1 MKHTKR
7 LLALLLTLVMLLSAM
22 PMTALAADGVRTIDN
37 VSTTELE
44 TAIANYKNAMDGTIY
59 RYMQDAYDK
68 YCYAV
73 RVLDATKYG
82 SLNNQSTINT
92 AKNNLNTATATM
104 TTNVWGTKTDNT
116 GFKADG
122 SSKFK
127 YGNVTRQPSYSDS
140 NNILWAYDNTTS
152 SFNWSQGG
160 KITYSRAGTYSAY
173 FSYYYPTDIVLMYDS
188 TSASSKPKIPII
200 LGVQDRDSNYDLYP
214 QWIYTN
220 SNNFSMGD
228 SYWRGYSDGFGWA
241 QNYSSTNKL
250 IGTGSSTAI
259 SHSHANCLD
268 IDNTNTPRSMN
279 NYLQYDGNPTETITT
294 VNSFT
299 WNSNHYTYNALK
311 VWSQWEAYDNSS
323 ITSSTPIRIINYL
336 KLKTA
341 VANKK
346 SAFQTYCSNVKN
358 GKYVEGQLSNYFAK
372 FDIATFNPNDY
383 FSTTNNDYTG
393 CGQAVDKGV
402 TAMNSLPSV
411 SEDTYQTKYQS
422 LRNEESVVDGD
433 KLAERE
439 CYKAGNTKWTTTS
452 WNTFKS
458 AFETSMDAFDD
469 LITNN
474 YKSIDSAIQTSLHT
488 AYAGLKERADF
499 REVDADKANNDY
511 IIAKASNDYTT
522 STHNA
527 FVNAYAAAETYADW
541 DNDKKLNTEKAV
553 EQDSIDAAHNNTIAT
568 FGALDLKADFTA
580 IDADKNTQAYYGVS
594 AEAYTYDTYKAF
606 VTARHEI
613 DTYAAYDAATRAD
626 TGRNA
631 KQAALDQADA
641 DIRAAWSNLAPVDA
655 ASKYETFDAVV
666 ATVQGELTQTGKYS
680 AAAIRNIETILA
692 QKQAEVY
699 HTVTAD
705 EADLLGVTT
714 GTLLKNT
721 TTDGTDTITAALLTA
736 VNTITQNE
744 SNYNNY
750 TVTFTAEKDG
760 EEVINQTAT
769 VPYGTVYTFDL
780 GSNFDEN
787 ANTVVWSAT
796 TNDGSEVTG
805 SNKMNGRGTIDKLI
819 DTNIAVHA
827 VITGYAASNLYTYKI
842 YNGNGRL
849 VAIEHHATN
858 DVKEFNDAKA
868 LVAIPFYT
876 FDSWYIEVDENT
888 KTVTVKAAYAAG
900 DPIHYTVFNGTLTDD
915 KGNNKGTAADLI
927 YDRETKV
934 AYTGNNT
941 FYAWAVKVGSKY
953 TVVSYNN
960 EYTFYSHTALD
971 FVPII
976 KDGNTYKFETESGN
990 FAVTAEQIASASE
1003 NTFGLTADEY
1013 VKTKL
1018 DNKAPFIAVVGTKI
1032 LNNEKTRAFAMVT
1045 EGCTTAYTGVGM
1057 KFDKGDNDPID
1068 VAAKPIPTVV
1078 STGQFSVT
1086 LSGTTSGKF
1095 RATVN
1100 YDFPYSQAGG
1110 TAHLDVTDVSDL
1122 A

>member
-22 PMTALAADGVRTIDN
+22 PMTALTSYAAASDTRITDLKDAIDN
-37 VSTTELE
+37 YTEKMDGTVYVNMKAAYDAYINALKVYDSAVYGANGATVNDVKVAAATNALNDAVSAMTTWTRSYASATYQFAGDTGSLGTNVAGVLYASTPSNFPHATRITANNEPMEMVGTAPLIAVVLYDGTTTVKIPVLFSARNSGANLGNDRAMLGWYPTSAYNVATDNPSFQLAGAWANRYETGNKDEPDDKILRWTSGGSNGHSKTMAGYNNSTSEAAKGSDSIHQGSNASNFYSFANTLNYVGGDSGFTDGLKTVNMYWRGRHDTKEGGLWWIGASWGHYYYQAVEPSGHIYYVIDYKSALDQIDAKKSLLDFGGKGNLKYRYNELSTLLTNFDKCTVSVTNSGYTDSNAGTNA
-44 TAIANYKNAMDGTIY
+44 TAIAKTLSEGASGLSGISSVAEIYPNYQTLRNTI
-59 RYMQDAYDK
+59 DTA
-68 YCYAV
+68 AV
-73 RVLDATKYG
+73 DATVKDSVRNEYAF
-82 SLNNQSTINT
+82 NNESTH
-92 AKNNLNTATATM
+92 AK
-104 TTNVWGTKTDNT
+104 W
-116 GFKADG
+116 
-122 SSKFK
+122 
-127 YGNVTRQPSYSDS
+127 
-140 NNILWAYDNTTS
+140 TTS
-152 SFNWSQGG
+152 SF
-160 KITYSRAGTYSAY
+160 SAFKTAY
-173 FSYYYPTDIVLMYDS
+173 ENAQSSFNMLTATGYNNYT
-188 TSASSKPKIPII
+188 AS
-200 LGVQDRDSNYDLYP
+200 GNTTAATR
-214 QWIYTN
+214 
-220 SNNFSMGD
+220 
-228 SYWRGYSDGFGWA
+228 
-241 QNYSSTNKL
+241 
-250 IGTGSSTAI
+250 STALI
-259 SHSHANCLD
+259 NA
-268 IDNTNTPRSMN
+268 
-279 NYLQYDGNPTETITT
+279 
-294 VNSFT
+294 
-299 WNSNHYTYNALK
+299 YNAL
-311 VWSQWEAYDNSS
+311 A
-323 ITSSTPIRIINYL
+323 
-336 KLKTA
+336 
-341 VANKK
+341 
-346 SAFQTYCSNVKN
+346 
-358 GKYVEGQLSNYFAK
+358 
-372 FDIATFNPNDY
+372 
-383 FSTTNNDYTG
+383 
-393 CGQAVDKGV
+393 
-402 TAMNSLPSV
+402 
-411 SEDTYQTKYQS
+411 
-422 LRNEESVVDGD
+422 
-433 KLAERE
+433 
-439 CYKAGNTKWTTTS
+439 
-452 WNTFKS
+452 
-458 AFETSMDAFDD
+458 
-469 LITNN
+469 
-474 YKSIDSAIQTSLHT
+474 
-488 AYAGLKERADF
+488 ERADF
-499 REVDADKANNDY
+499 TDVENDKRETKFN
-511 IIAKASNDYTT
+511 
-522 STHNA
+522 
-527 FVNAYAAAETYADW
+527 VNAE
-541 DNDKKLNTEKAV
+541 N
-553 EQDSIDAAHNNTIAT
+553 
-568 FGALDLKADFTA
+568 
-580 IDADKNTQAYYGVS
+580 
-594 AEAYTYDTYKAF
+594 YTYDSFYAF
-606 VTARHEI
+606 AQARKTAF
-613 DTYAAYDAATRAD
+613 DYADLSSTDKAD
-626 TGRNA
+626 TAKDTEQSKINA
-631 KQAALDQADA
+631 AHTAIHAKFEDLQ
-641 DIRAAWSNLAPVDA
+641 PVDA

-666 ATVQGELTQTGKYS
+666 ATVQAELAQTGKYS
-680 AAAIRNIETILA
+680 AAAIEEIQSILDEKA
-692 QKQAEVY
+692 TAVY

-705 EADLLGVTT
+705 EAALLGVTA
-714 GTLLKNT
+714 GTKLKNT
-721 TTDGTDTITAALLTA
+721 TTNGTDTITADLLTA
-736 VNTITQNE
+736 VNTITQD
-744 SNYNNY
+744 STKYNTYN
-750 TVTFTAEKDG
+750 VSFTAEKDG

-976 KDGNTYKFETESGN
+976 KDGNTYKFETESGS

-1013 VKTKL
+1013 VTAKL

-1057 KFDKGDNDPID
+1057 KFDKGGNDPID

-1086 LSGTTSGKF
+1086 LSGTTRGSF